1 MKAGTEDQILEAC
14 LERLRGLPPITKA
27 QLRIREL
34 RREGGWDA
42 ELALETELGQRTYLV
57 EVKRSLSRT
66 GMEHLLLRANQLL
79 SAAREQLILFTDYVS
94 SQLADRLAEAGVNF
108 VEQAGNVFLHW
119 PGQLYV
125 HIQGT
130 KPLQPKERWTGRLFQ
145 PSGLKVLFVL
155 LAHKDAV
162 AWPYRELA
170 AASGVALGSI
180 AWIMQ
185 ELKEKGYLEAASQ
198 DQWRL
203 VRKKELM
210 DNWVGGYA
218 DRLRP
223 KLVLNRF
230 QPPERDLDR
239 VLAALKAQLSQ
250 RNLKWALTGGFAAD
264 TMVHHYRGE
273 HLSLFVEQMPPDLPR
288 GLKWLPSPHGPVTVM
303 RMFSPHL
310 IFKSEKP
317 LPRPVAHP
325 LLVYA
330 ELVFQGRDRELET
343 AKLIYERY
351 LASLLNAH

>member
-1 MKAGTEDQILEAC
+1 M
-14 LERLRGLPPITKA
+14 
-27 QLRIREL
+27 
-34 RREGGWDA
+34 
-42 ELALETELGQRTYLV
+42 GQRTYLV
-57 EVKRSLSRT
+57 EVKRSLSRA
-66 GMEHLLLRANQLL
+66 GIEHLLLRSRQLL
-79 SAAREQLILFTDYVS
+79 SEGREQLILFTDYVS
-94 SQLADRLAEAGVNF
+94 PQLADRLKETGVNF
-108 VEQAGNVFLHW
+108 VDQAGNVFLHW

-125 HIQGT
+125 CIQGAR
-130 KPLQPKERWTGRLFQ
+130 PLRPKERRTGRLFQ

-180 AWIMQ
+180 ARIMQ
-185 ELKEKGYLEAASQ
+185 ELKDKGYLERVRQ
-198 DQWRL
+198 GQWRL

-239 VLAALKAQLSQ
+239 VLATLNTQLSH
-250 RNLKWALTGGFAAD
+250 RSLKWALTGGFGAD
-264 TMVHHYRGE
+264 ALVYHYRGE
-273 HLSLFVEQMPPDLPR
+273 HLSLFVEQMPSELPR

-310 IFKSEKP
+310 MFTSEKP
-317 LPRPVAHP
+317 LPMPVAHP
-325 LLVYA
+325 LLIYA